1 MSSDPRSDAPS
12 PAAEPTESH
21 AVSDEELIRERGAD
35 LLAALEAR
43 LPGSTRPRRA
53 DRALGARD
61 LGRARPLPGDLAGP
75 ARNRAAARDRAAL
88 CRRGP
93 RGPERG
99 GTRRR
104 RAAHS
109 DSQAEHAARLAA
121 GAGLPAAPCVWLEH
135 WRERFEGGG
144 PNRLYGGA
152 IPLES
157 RIIRAACAY
166 ALELEAGDPIRTPP
180 WSASASRPTRRS
192 TRRRSA
198 RSPSCSTG
206 GARAA
211 SAGSRAAPCRS
222 PGRSAC

>member
-12 PAAEPTESH
+12 PAAEPTEPEH
-21 AVSDEELIRERGAD
+21 ASDEELIRERGAD

-43 LPGSTRPRRA
+43 LPGSTAHAELTASWALAISAELGISRA
-53 DRALGARD
+53 TSLALRETARLHGIGLLYVD
-61 LGRARPLPGDLAGP
+61 ADLA
-75 ARNRAAARDRAAL
+75 ARSEAGLGDDELRTL
-88 CRRGP
+88 
-93 RGPERG
+93 
-99 GTRRR
+99 
-104 RAAHS
+104 

-166 ALELEAGDPIRTPP
+166 SLELEAGDPDPDAALERLGEQADRALDPATI
-180 WSASASRPTRRS
+180 
-192 TRRRSA
+192 
-198 RSPSCSTG
+198 
-206 GARAA
+206 GAIAFVLDR
-211 SAGSRAAPCRS
+211 
-222 PGRSAC
+222 GR